1 MNITSIKECLQSE
14 GQEIGACDSSGIRNT
29 ILAQTKFINDLLLL
43 NAKLEISN
51 KEAKNE
57 IALAEKNASN
67 ISEQKTETVIKNQ
80 EIISSLSKIKE
91 VEKEI
96 ENKKLERFQNIEK
109 LFEENL
115 QEIKK
120 QENEFDDDKLAELER
135 VNKQLYG
142 EIKDII
148 EDFKAKE
155 EKYKI
160 DISKIKDDYKSEE
173 DKIEEEVLKLK
184 DASIDLDHI
193 KEKLEATSIQL
204 SFLVKNLNKGIV
216 ILPQILT
223 SFKSKN
229 KSIDSFFSEIEKL
242 IFKIYEDRKS
252 LSNWKSITDQLNE
265 LFPCYYNNVRLLD
278 PGN

>member
-1 MNITSIKECLQSE
+1 MNLTGIKECLQSE
-14 GQEIGACDSSGIRNT
+14 GREIGASDGSGVRDT
-29 ILAQTKFINDLLLL
+29 VLAQTKFINELLLL

-51 KEAKNE
+51 KEARNE
-57 IALAEKNASN
+57 IALAEKNASS

-96 ENKKLERFQNIEK
+96 ESKKSERLQNIEK

-120 QENEFDDDKLAELER
+120 QENDFDDDKLAELER

-142 EIKDII
+142 EIKGII

-155 EKYKI
+155 EKYKS
-160 DISKIKDDYKSEE
+160 DISRIKDNYKNEE
-173 DKIEEEVLKLK
+173 AKIEEEVLKLK
-184 DASIDLDHI
+184 DASIDLDRV
-193 KEKLEATSIQL
+193 KEKLESTSVQL
-204 SFLVKNLNKGIV
+204 SFLVKNLNKGV
-216 ILPQILT
+216 AILPQILT

-229 KSIDSFFSEIEKL
+229 KSIDSFFTEIEKL

-252 LSNWKSITDQLNE
+252 LSNWKSITAQLNE
-265 LFPCYYNNVRLLD
+265 LFPCYYKNVRLLD
-278 PGN
+278 L